1 MMLQPTE
8 VVPKWVLNVL
18 NNLSDI
24 ERKINLNGDPANI
37 KRNVERIKEIFE
49 DEKIFF
55 ENPLGEKFAET
66 RTDLEASITGEGT
79 ENLYVVEVIKPIVRI
94 GDKSFSRVVQKG
106 IVIVQ
111 SKEADLSKGA
121 ENV

>member
-111 SKEADLSKGA
+111 SKEDDLNKGA

>member
-1 MMLQPTE
+1 MPLAFF
-8 VVPKWVLNVL
+8 
-18 NNLSDI
+18 
-24 ERKINLNGDPANI
+24 RKRQFIDWILWLFVIGPQ
-37 KRNVERIKEIFE
+37 
-49 DEKIFF
+49 
-55 ENPLGEKFAET
+55 ENPET

-111 SKEADLSKGA
+111 SKEADLNKGA

>member
-24 ERKINLNGDPANI
+24 ERKINLNGDSANI

-111 SKEADLSKGA
+111 SKEADLNKGA